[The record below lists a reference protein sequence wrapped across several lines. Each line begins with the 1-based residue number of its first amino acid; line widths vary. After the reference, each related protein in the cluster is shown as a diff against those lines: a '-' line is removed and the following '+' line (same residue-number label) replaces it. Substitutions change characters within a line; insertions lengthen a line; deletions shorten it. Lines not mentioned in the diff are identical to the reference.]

1 MTNLHFIWVSIFM
14 NLGARST
21 SVRKS
26 WRVLQSQGW
35 ACYRVRGGTETAP
48 GKAHRG
54 RGRLPGSPL
63 HSTYNPS
70 QHLYLSFSRT
80 LLMFFPYSVHFM
92 FCSYSRHTTRL
103 GQSKEF
109 SRCRSR
115 WFNVLF
121 VPIHAVHFMHKH
133 VWDKHT
139 SNLYYLKLNQLEL

>member
-1 MTNLHFIWVSIFM
+1 MGVNIHESGGAKYKCEKIMKGSSITRM
-14 NLGARST
+14 SGPLSSRRHG
-21 SVRKS
+21 
-26 WRVLQSQGW
+26 
-35 ACYRVRGGTETAP
+35 AP